1 MPFQHT
7 GHCAFAKAADYRSE
21 DFFFLQLTVCVR
33 GHQRKGTGSL
43 QGTNTPTK
51 MTAEHKHFEQNAA
64 LYSQQKGDRRRSQTL
79 WPQRNTVYC
88 QQEWVIT
95 HQSPQNE
102 NTTTTTWNCTVNRN
116 EVIIEYKHSDHHAFY
131 DQFLGT
137 VKS

>member
-1 MPFQHT
+1 MPFLHT
-7 GHCAFAKAADYRSE
+7 VHCAFAKAADYRSE

-33 GHQRKGTGSL
+33 GHQRKGTGSP
-43 QGTNTPTK
+43 QDTNTPTK

-79 WPQRNTVYC
+79 WPQRNTVLSAGMG
-88 QQEWVIT
+88 
-95 HQSPQNE
+95 HHSSQNK
-102 NTTTTTWNCTVNRN
+102 NTTTTTWHCTVRRN